1 MWRGVKGDY
10 LHSRTKNNI
19 RDQIR
24 TGIAKRRSFAR
35 RKLTGRYQGYHR
47 VPASTGVFEV
57 FWRAHG
63 WWWWLRAPGCAPKG
77 EAVGPFVTTT
87 EAYSNATAH
96 LTGVDLGGNGSVTS
110 RPKGSRHI

>member
-1 MWRGVKGDY
+1 MSRGFKGDY

-19 RDQIR
+19 RIILRGLRNAGVSQ
-24 TGIAKRRSFAR
+24 GE
-35 RKLTGRYQGYHR
+35 LTGPYQGYHR

-77 EAVGPFVTTT
+77 EAVEPFLTTT
-87 EAYSNATAH
+87 EALARMPRVEGKPCNPFCRLPT
-96 LTGVDLGGNGSVTS
+96 TS
-110 RPKGSRHI
+110 SID